1 MIPSIRWNTEEIV
14 EGPFNPYHIFIGDQG
29 DSRTLLK
36 NGRSH
41 NYFVD
46 TTARIAR
53 AWKGIDEGCGDGVEH
68 VLGVM
73 TVAMALALDRTCR

>member
-53 AWKGIDEGCGDGVEH
+53 IIIGGRFQVPRATGD
-68 VLGVM
+68 
-73 TVAMALALDRTCR
+73 